1 MPQYNLT
8 GPEREIVVSW
18 LFEQVGYLDV
28 AGNNIGDT
36 AREALMLNPSL
47 DVTVWIRTQTIGYRD
62 EPFAATIQA
71 GRYIVNQP
79 DVIPLTKYI
88 LPQRFILEV
97 DVTVNDVAVSN
108 YSVDWTAGVLV
119 FSTPLND
126 GDIIHVDGRYQVFT
140 DQRDW
145 DATGMVWWIWKH
157 NGVNVTPPQRPPES
171 ALWVSILQE
180 WAASIDRAF
189 LRVDSVARNAN
200 TVGITSEDG
209 TMSTMPAGTQLIH
222 QRGLF
227 DKVISVLQ

>member
-28 AGNNIGDT
+28 AINDVGVSARQALT
-36 AREALMLNPSL
+36 ATPSL
-47 DVTVWIRTQTIGYRD
+47 DVTVWIRTQ
-62 EPFAATIQA
+62 
-71 GRYIVNQP
+71 V
-79 DVIPLTKYI
+79 K
-88 LPQRFILEV
+88 
-97 DVTVNDVAVSN
+97 
-108 YSVDWTAGVLV
+108 GVGV
-119 FSTPLND
+119 
-126 GDIIHVDGRYQVFT
+126 

-145 DATGMVWWIWKH
+145 DGTGMVWWIWKH

-200 TVGITSEDG
+200 TVGITAEDG

-222 QRGLF
+222 QRSMF
-227 DKVISVLQ
+227 DKVIGVL

>member
-28 AGNNIGDT
+28 SVNDAGVS
-36 AREALMLNPSL
+36 ARQALAATPTL
-47 DVTVWIRTQTIGYRD
+47 DVTVWIRTNTKG
-62 EPFAATIQA
+62 AA
-71 GRYIVNQP
+71 V
-79 DVIPLTKYI
+79 
-88 LPQRFILEV
+88 
-97 DVTVNDVAVSN
+97 
-108 YSVDWTAGVLV
+108 
-119 FSTPLND
+119 
-126 GDIIHVDGRYQVFT
+126 

-145 DATGMVWWIWKH
+145 DATAMVWWIWKH

-200 TVGITSEDG
+200 TVGITAEDG
-209 TMSTMPAGTQLIH
+209 TMSTMPAGTQLIA
-222 QRGLF
+222 QRSMF
-227 DKVISVLQ
+227 DKVIGVLS

>member
-28 AGNNIGDT
+28 AINDVGVSARQALT
-36 AREALMLNPSL
+36 ATPSL
-47 DVTVWIRTQTIGYRD
+47 DVTVWIRTQ
-62 EPFAATIQA
+62 
-71 GRYIVNQP
+71 V
-79 DVIPLTKYI
+79 K
-88 LPQRFILEV
+88 
-97 DVTVNDVAVSN
+97 
-108 YSVDWTAGVLV
+108 GVGV
-119 FSTPLND
+119 
-126 GDIIHVDGRYQVFT
+126 

-171 ALWVSILQE
+171 ALWVGILQE

-200 TVGITSEDG
+200 TVPITAEDG
-209 TMSTMPAGTQLIH
+209 TVTTMPSGTQLIH

-227 DKVISVLQ
+227 DKVIGVLS